1 MNHIRP
7 FTDYETPTLRTAMA
21 TTMPPAEQARLLAMR
36 LNRDLDAGAY
46 ARLNADR
53 LCDLRGVVWA
63 LDGLAV
69 AIDAM
74 QPVPMRRSRAGWWWR
89 IWG

>member
-1 MNHIRP
+1 MNHISP
-7 FTDYETPTLRTAMA
+7 LPDYATTTLRTAMNM
-21 TTMPPAEQARLLAMR
+21 TIPPAEHARLLAMR
-36 LNRDLDAGAY
+36 LNRDLDAGLY
-46 ARLNADR
+46 ARLNTDR

-74 QPVPMRRSRAGWWWR
+74 QPAPERKRAWWR
-89 IWG
+89 VWG

>member
-1 MNHIRP
+1 MNHISLHP
-7 FTDYETPTLRTAMA
+7 DYATPTLRTAMA

-36 LNRDLDAGAY
+36 LNRDLDAGLY
-46 ARLNADR
+46 ARLNTDR
-53 LCDLRGVVWA
+53 LCDLRGVVRA

-74 QPVPMRRSRAGWWWR
+74 QPAPERKRAWWR
-89 IWG
+89 IFG

>member
-1 MNHIRP
+1 MNHIP
-7 FTDYETPTLRTAMA
+7 AFHTSPTLRTAMSS
-21 TTMPPAEQARLLAMR
+21 TSPPAEQARLLAIR
-36 LNRDLDAGAY
+36 LNDDLDAGAY

-69 AIDAM
+69 AIEAM
-74 QPVPMRRSRAGWWWR
+74 QPVPVRRARGGFWGR
-89 IWG
+89 IFG